1 MSVSLGAN
9 GANYNYP
16 ETGDLSWGA
25 NATNF
30 ASAVSAALAKLGLGS
45 TLSTDAVIDITSTS
59 KGIRI
64 PSMTTTQRNAIVTP
78 ATGLLIFNT
87 TSNRINFYYSGWKE
101 IIINGETSN
110 VGIGTDSPAYKLD
123 VNGDIRSNS
132 IIIVNDVGS
141 IRSVPGILQLQAGTS
156 GIEIV
161 NNANNSVFVKI
172 TSIGYVGIGTSS
184 PAVKLDVNGDIKTN
198 SVIRVNDVGFIRS
211 VPGILQVQGGTSGLE
226 ILNNDGNAFFVK
238 ITSTGY
244 VGIGTTPSYQL
255 HLSADSAGKPSTNVW
270 TITSDERIKDNIVL
284 ADLDRC
290 YEIVKNLPLKKY
302 AWKYYDTTQA
312 PDQNMLGWIAQDVQT
327 YFPKSVNVS
336 KFVTKKEVK
345 ENDVIIEQEESIDD
359 CLNLN
364 ADQINK
370 VLYGAVQKLQAIV
383 ETQQAKILELENRI
397 NTLEGN

>member
-9 GANYNYP
+9 GSNYNYP
-16 ETGDLSWGA
+16 ETGELSWGA

-64 PSMTTTQRNAIVTP
+64 PSMTTTQRNAIATP

-87 TSNRINFYYSGWKE
+87 TTNRINFYYSGWKE

-110 VGIGTDSPAYKLD
+110 VGIGTDTPLTPLMTSANTGATNNTTQNMLQLD
-123 VNGDIRSNS
+123 SITSNATFGTDYGNAILFSVTRSNTDRFTISKIIGKKFSGGHSDNTGGLQFVTYNSGTPVNALS
-132 IIIVNDVGS
+132 ILGN
-141 IRSVPGILQLQAGTS
+141 
-156 GIEIV
+156 
-161 NNANNSVFVKI
+161 
-172 TSIGYVGIGTSS
+172 GYVGIGNIS
-184 PAVKLDVNGDIKTN
+184 PV
-198 SVIRVNDVGFIRS
+198 
-211 VPGILQVQGGTSGLE
+211 
-226 ILNNDGNAFFVK
+226 
-238 ITSTGY
+238 
-244 VGIGTTPSYQL
+244 YQL
-255 HLSADSAGKPSTNVW
+255 ELSTDSAGKLSTNVW

-284 ADLDRC
+284 ADIDRC
-290 YEIVKNLPLKKY
+290 YEIVKKLPLKKY
-302 AWKYYDTTQA
+302 KWKYYSEQQA

-327 YFPKSVNVS
+327 YFPKAVNVS
-336 KFVTKKEVK
+336 KFKISET
-345 ENDVIIEQEESIDD
+345 ESIDD

-364 ADQINK
+364 SDQINK
-370 VLYGAVQKLQAIV
+370 VLYGAVQKLQVFV